1 MLEVNGLVVRY
12 GKFLA
17 LGGVSLNVSKGEI
30 VGLIGP
36 NGAGKSSLVR
46 AIGGLLEPAA
56 GDIRFKGEPLVSVL
70 PHKRIDLG
78 LSIVP
83 EGRGLF
89 AQMSVEE
96 NLQMGGYSL
105 KNAAGMRD
113 RMERCFDL
121 FPILG
126 ERRRQF
132 AGTLSGGQQQMLA
145 VSIGLMSQPDFCIL
159 DEPSLG
165 LAPIVINAIGE
176 TLKTMRNA
184 GLTVLLVEQNARLT
198 CDVADRIYVMQSGAI
213 RYEDSPERL
222 FQNKDVV
229 ESFLSV

>member
-1 MLEVNGLVVRY
+1 MLEVSRLVVRY
-12 GKFLA
+12 GGFLA
-17 LGGVSLNVSKGEI
+17 LGGVSLNVRKGEI

-36 NGAGKSSLVR
+36 NGAGKTSLVR
-46 AIGGLLEPAA
+46 AIGGLLQPAA
-56 GDIRFKGEPLVSVL
+56 GEIRFKGKTLNSV
-70 PHKRIDLG
+70 PSHKRIDLG

-105 KNAAGMRD
+105 KHPSEMRE
-113 RMERCFDL
+113 RMQRCFKL
-121 FPILG
+121 FPILE

-165 LAPIVINAIGE
+165 LAPIVIDAIGD
-176 TLKTMRNA
+176 TLKSMRDA
-184 GLTVLLVEQNARLT
+184 GLTVLLVEQNAKLT
-198 CDVADRIYVMQSGAI
+198 CDVADRIYVMQSGEI

-222 FQNKDVV
+222 FQNPEVV